1 MVSRFLFL
9 VSSYSNTKPETR
21 NQKLKTRNPVRA
33 SKSLYWRLCC
43 GAAAVLSVLAFT
55 PLVIPPGRYEPMLAG
70 MPLTLWAGILI
81 AFGLVVLTYI
91 GARVHPDV
99 EDL

>member
-1 MVSRFLFL
+1 MRLFIHNSPFTIHYSPLKPPFNPFLAPNP
-9 VSSYSNTKPETR
+9 VQNTKT
-21 NQKLKTRNPVRA
+21 
-33 SKSLYWRLCC
+33 LYWRLCC
-43 GAAAVLSVLAFT
+43 LKVVMLSVLAFT

-70 MPLTLWAGILI
+70 MPLTLWAGIGI
-81 AFGLVVLTYI
+81 ACALVALTYV